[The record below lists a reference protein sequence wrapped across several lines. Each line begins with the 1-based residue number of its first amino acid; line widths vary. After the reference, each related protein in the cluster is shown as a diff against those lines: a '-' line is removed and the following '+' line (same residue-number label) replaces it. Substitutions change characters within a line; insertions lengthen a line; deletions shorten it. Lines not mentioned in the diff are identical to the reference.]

1 MIVIGGMIGLG
12 KTSCAKIL
20 GEALGSQ
27 VFYEKVENNR
37 VLEKFYTASEEEIQ
51 AKRYPFLLQLEFL
64 GSRFKSIKEAQS
76 HPNNI
81 LDRSLWEDKY
91 FKDVNCKLGRISQ
104 LESDLYDDLL
114 EEMLKEI
121 DGMPKKAPELMVY
134 LKASFDT
141 VLERIK
147 KRGRGYELDD
157 ALKEYYY
164 NLWKGYDD
172 WVQHCY
178 KASPIIV
185 IDMDTTDVVNNPKD
199 AQRLVQLVTDK
210 LKEMRKEK

>member
-12 KTSCAKIL
+12 KSSCAKIL

-64 GSRFKSIKEAQS
+64 SSRFMSIKEAQS
-76 HPNNI
+76 HPNNV

-91 FKDVNCKLGRISQ
+91 FKDVNCRLGRISQ
-104 LESDLYDDLL
+104 LESDLYDEIL
-114 EEMLKEI
+114 EEMVKEI

-134 LKASFDT
+134 LKGSFEK

-157 ALKEYYY
+157 ALKQYYIE
-164 NLWKGYDD
+164 LWKGYDE
-172 WVQHCY
+172 WIYNCY

-185 IDMDTTDVVNNPKD
+185 IDMDNMDVVNNSED
-199 AQRLVQLVTDK
+199 AQKLVQIVTDK
-210 LKEMRKEK
+210 LEEMGKEK